1 MRFDILTIFPGMFV
15 GPLTE
20 SIIKRAVQAGHL
32 SIALHDIRSYA
43 TDRHRT
49 TDDAPYGGGAGMVM
63 KAEPLA
69 AALQAVLHNAYQEP
83 DPIFPVLTPQ
93 LSSTADPHELRAAT
107 QVILMSPAGQPF
119 SQAIAVELATYQRL
133 VLVCGHYEGI
143 DERVIESMVDRELSI
158 GDYVLT
164 GGELAAMVV
173 LDAVAR
179 LAPGVLDEQSILEES
194 HSDGLLEYPHYTR
207 PAVWQGREV
216 PPVLLSGHHAQVEQ
230 WRRQQRLRRTLERR
244 PDMLNRAILSQ
255 ADRGFLA
262 SLGWQA
268 EEGEQKPSP

>member
-93 LSSTADPHELRAAT
+93 LSSTADPHEPVSYT
-107 QVILMSPAGQPF
+107 
-119 SQAIAVELATYQRL
+119 
-133 VLVCGHYEGI
+133 H
-143 DERVIESMVDRELSI
+143 
-158 GDYVLT
+158 
-164 GGELAAMVV
+164 
-173 LDAVAR
+173 LDVYKR
-179 LAPGVLDEQSILEES
+179 QGYRSWCWWCPTP
-194 HSDGLLEYPHYTR
+194 HS
-207 PAVWQGREV
+207 
-216 PPVLLSGHHAQVEQ
+216 
-230 WRRQQRLRRTLERR
+230 
-244 PDMLNRAILSQ
+244 
-255 ADRGFLA
+255 
-262 SLGWQA
+262 
-268 EEGEQKPSP
+268 

>member
-1 MRFDILTIFPGMFV
+1 MHFDILTIFPGMFT

-20 SIIKRAVQAGHL
+20 SILKRAVQAGYL

-69 AALQAVLHNAYQEP
+69 AALQAVLNNTFQEP
-83 DPIFPVLTPQ
+83 DGIYPVATPSVSQ
-93 LSSTADPHELRAAT
+93 SSSNTGVQATT

-119 SQAIAVELATYQRL
+119 QQHIAEELASYERL
-133 VLVCGHYEGI
+133 VLICGHYEGI
-143 DERVIESMVDRELSI
+143 DERLIETMVDRELSI

-179 LAPGVLDEQSILEES
+179 LAPGVLNEQSTLEES
-194 HSDGLLEYPHYTR
+194 HGDGLLEYPHYTR
-207 PAVWQGREV
+207 PAVWQGHEV

-230 WRRQQRLRRTLERR
+230 WRHQQRLRRTYERR
-244 PDMLNRAILSQ
+244 PDMLPYARLSK
-255 ADRGFLA
+255 ADMAFLRT
-262 SLGWQA
+262 LGW
-268 EEGEQKPSP
+268 EETRHEA

>member
-1 MRFDILTIFPGMFV
+1 
-15 GPLTE
+15 
-20 SIIKRAVQAGHL
+20 
-32 SIALHDIRSYA
+32 
-43 TDRHRT
+43 
-49 TDDAPYGGGAGMVM
+49 
-63 KAEPLA
+63 
-69 AALQAVLHNAYQEP
+69 
-83 DPIFPVLTPQ
+83 
-93 LSSTADPHELRAAT
+93 
-107 QVILMSPAGQPF
+107 
-119 SQAIAVELATYQRL
+119 
-133 VLVCGHYEGI
+133 
-143 DERVIESMVDRELSI
+143 MVDRELSI